1 MSTLT
6 IVYLGWIC
14 NAVMLLLSLIL
25 ILILTIIARVND
37 PIGTLEFHNWVKQ
50 ANNTIETK
58 EKLKGSLL
66 FIIPFAGFYEW
77 VVFLI
82 KLTFT
87 KEDFLTFYKN
97 YLKNKYNIKD

>member
-50 ANNTIETK
+50 ANENIEM
-58 EKLKGSLL
+58 L
-66 FIIPFAGFYEW
+66 FINPNSFRQGVGQA
-77 VVFLI
+77 
-82 KLTFT
+82 LTH
-87 KEDFLTFYKN
+87 DFENRSRKTHRPAEITLRQSSQIGPEPMPY
-97 YLKNKYNIKD
+97 